1 MHHQTITDRADTR
14 KNLKTK
20 DMETLTYFKQLKQQN
35 PDAVILFRMGNF
47 YQTFEEDA
55 EKASNDLGITLTK
68 RNDGVRMAGF
78 PFHALDTYLPRLIR
92 CGNRVAIVDKQ

>member
-1 MHHQTITDRADTR
+1 
-14 KNLKTK
+14 
-20 DMETLTYFKQLKQQN
+20 METLTYFKQLKQQH
-35 PDAVILFRMGNF
+35 PDAVILFRMGGF

-55 EKASNDLGITLTK
+55 QKVANDLGIIVTK

-78 PFHALDTYLPRLIR
+78 PHHALDTYLPILIR

>member
-1 MHHQTITDRADTR
+1 
-14 KNLKTK
+14 
-20 DMETLTYFKQLKQQN
+20 METLTYFKQLKQQH

-55 EKASNDLGITLTK
+55 QKVANDLGIIVTK

-78 PFHALDTYLPRLIR
+78 PHHALDAYLPRLIR

>member
-1 MHHQTITDRADTR
+1 
-14 KNLKTK
+14 
-20 DMETLTYFKQLKQQN
+20 METLTYFKQLKQQH
-35 PDAVILFRMGNF
+35 PDAVILFRMGGF

-55 EKASNDLGITLTK
+55 QKVANDLGIIVTK

-78 PFHALDTYLPRLIR
+78 PHHALDTYLPRLVR

>member
-1 MHHQTITDRADTR
+1 
-14 KNLKTK
+14 
-20 DMETLTYFKQLKQQN
+20 METLTYFKQLKQQH
-35 PDAVILFRMGNF
+35 PDAVILFRMGGF

-55 EKASNDLGITLTK
+55 EKAANDLGIIVTK

-78 PFHALDTYLPRLIR
+78 PHHALDTYLPRLIR

>member
-20 DMETLTYFKQLKQQN
+20 DMENLTYFKQLKQQN

-55 EKASNDLGITLTK
+55 EKASNVLGITLTK

>member
-1 MHHQTITDRADTR
+1 
-14 KNLKTK
+14 
-20 DMETLTYFKQLKQQN
+20 METLTYFKQLKQQY
-35 PDAVILFRMGNF
+35 PDAVILFRMGGF

-55 EKASNDLGITLTK
+55 QKVANDLGIIVTK

-78 PFHALDTYLPRLIR
+78 PHHSLDTYLPRLIR

>member
-1 MHHQTITDRADTR
+1 
-14 KNLKTK
+14 
-20 DMETLTYFKQLKQQN
+20 METLTYFKQLKQQH
-35 PDAVILFRMGNF
+35 PDAVILFRMGGF

-55 EKASNDLGITLTK
+55 QKVANDLGIIVTK

-78 PFHALDTYLPRLIR
+78 PYHALDTYLPRLVR

>member
-1 MHHQTITDRADTR
+1 
-14 KNLKTK
+14 
-20 DMETLTYFKQLKQQN
+20 METLTYFKQLKQQYLE
-35 PDAVILFRMGNF
+35 AVILFRMGNF

-55 EKASNDLGITLTK
+55 EKASNDLGIILTK

-92 CGNRVAIVDKQ
+92 CGSRVVIVDNQ

>member
-1 MHHQTITDRADTR
+1 
-14 KNLKTK
+14 
-20 DMETLTYFKQLKQQN
+20 METLTYFKQLKQQY

-55 EKASNDLGITLTK
+55 EKIANDLGIIVTK
-68 RNDGVRMAGF
+68 RKDGVRMAGF
-78 PFHALDTYLPRLIR
+78 PHHALDTYLPRLVR